1 MKRDSAIPLI
11 LLAVMSAVSC
21 IKEDRSDCPC
31 RLVLDFRDV
40 DTSIV
45 RAADIRLTSEE
56 GFGFNDV
63 VASSGFEG
71 YMITVPRTTLQVC
84 AWAGAGDCLNEDMSV
99 SIPLGQ
105 ECPRLFLHVS
115 SADADCELLEEKVML
130 RKNHCVLT
138 VMVEKGG
145 TYPFDLTVKGRVDG
159 YGPDFNPRT
168 GDFSCRAVPDTSGI
182 CTVVLPR
189 QLDSSLILEID
200 DGTET
205 LKTFAIGESI
215 VAGGYDWNAEDLDDV
230 TIEVDYSLTDIFLDI
245 VDWDKESVY
254 DVVI

>member
-115 SADADCELLEEKVML
+115 SDPLFL
-130 RKNHCVLT
+130 
-138 VMVEKGG
+138 
-145 TYPFDLTVKGRVDG
+145 Y
-159 YGPDFNPRT
+159 
-168 GDFSCRAVPDTSGI
+168 I
-182 CTVVLPR
+182 
-189 QLDSSLILEID
+189 SSLFMVFVLLIILLPSKPSNE
-200 DGTET
+200 
-205 LKTFAIGESI
+205 
-215 VAGGYDWNAEDLDDV
+215 N
-230 TIEVDYSLTDIFLDI
+230 FL
-245 VDWDKESVY
+245 
-254 DVVI
+254 